1 MSPPIIYVIA
11 VFVALLSLG
20 AFSAGSRLGHGSRA
34 RTQTVVKGGD
44 RDL

>member
-20 AFSAGSRLGHGSRA
+20 AFSAGVAVGSRLEGARA
-34 RTQTVVKGGD
+34 VNPR
-44 RDL
+44 RRRP